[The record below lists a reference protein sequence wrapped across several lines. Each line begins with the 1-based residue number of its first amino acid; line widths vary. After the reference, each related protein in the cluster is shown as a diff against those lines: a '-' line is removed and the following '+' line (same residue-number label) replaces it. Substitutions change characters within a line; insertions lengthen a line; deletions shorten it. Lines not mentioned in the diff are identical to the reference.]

1 MPRTGRRRVTEMVSH
16 CLTTTIGTCLSTKA
30 GANARQPG
38 PDMAGAYGP
47 THVWEC
53 NGPVSRRGESCYSLL
68 PLAGRRVVQAA
79 ARGGTE
85 ALSRRRPVGVCGLPV
100 VLGNAGVRRQM

>member
-1 MPRTGRRRVTEMVSH
+1 MHINGR
-16 CLTTTIGTCLSTKA
+16 
-30 GANARQPG
+30 
-38 PDMAGAYGP
+38 
-47 THVWEC
+47 C

-100 VLGNAGVRRQM
+100 VLGKAGVRRQNCLIKTQARDIV